1 MIREGRIGHE
11 GREAGKSREME
22 LVVQDEDEVMQEVR
36 LVADDTLLVR
46 LLVLS

>member
-11 GREAGKSREME
+11 GREANKFREME
-22 LVVQDEDEVMQEVR
+22 LIVQDEVIQEVR

-46 LLVLS
+46 LLLLS